1 MPIVEQCGCLEDDR
15 VERGVGMKKI
25 IKRIGVIAMAFMVA
39 ANMAACIGLDQIQAR
54 QVEQALE
61 ARYGEEF
68 KVTRIGNRLGS
79 GEPDTAEAYCHPVAN
94 PDIVFRARIDIDGNL
109 LNDPYPSAVLKYQME
124 EYLMQSFEADGMEVQ
139 INGYFDMSN
148 AVGDYKEIDVWAEDA
163 VAQSVQYGLCYC
175 MDIAMKDTGNNEE
188 MAKAIYHS
196 AESVLDIDEDIRV
209 FMAVYIIESDR
220 YEECK
225 ELARQ
230 YDGLS
235 IQEYYDTGAI
245 RDVVESVNDD
255 YKDREVV
262 GVEKTAEDI
271 LQEWEAE

>member
-1 MPIVEQCGCLEDDR
+1 
-15 VERGVGMKKI
+15 MKTI
-25 IKRIGVIAMAFMVA
+25 IKRMSVIAIAFMVA
-39 ANMAACIGLDQIQAR
+39 ANMVGCIGLDQIQAK

-245 RDVVESVNDD
+245 RDVVERVNDG
-255 YKDREVV
+255 YKDIEVV

>member
-1 MPIVEQCGCLEDDR
+1 
-15 VERGVGMKKI
+15 MKTM
-25 IKRIGVIAMAFMVA
+25 IKRMSIIVMAFMVA
-39 ANMAACIGLDQIQAR
+39 ANMAACIGLDQIQAK

-109 LNDPYPSAVLKYQME
+109 LSEGYIGATLRNQMK

-139 INGYFDMSN
+139 INGYFTMGN
-148 AVGDYKEIDVWAEDA
+148 AVGDYTEIDVKAEDA
-163 VAQSVQYGLCYC
+163 MAQSAQYGVCYC
-175 MDIAMKDTGNNEE
+175 MNIAMKDTGNNEE
-188 MAKAIYHS
+188 MAEAIYHS
-196 AESVLDIDEDIRV
+196 AESVLNIDENIRV
-209 FMAVYIIESDR
+209 FMAVYIIEADR

-245 RDVVESVNDD
+245 RDVVERVNDG
-255 YKDREVV
+255 YKDIEVV

>member
-1 MPIVEQCGCLEDDR
+1 
-15 VERGVGMKKI
+15 MKTM
-25 IKRIGVIAMAFMVA
+25 IKRMSIIVMAFMVA
-39 ANMAACIGLDQIQAR
+39 ANMVGCIGLDQIQAR

-68 KVTRIGNRLGS
+68 KVTRIRNRLGS

-109 LNDPYPSAVLKYQME
+109 LSEDYIGATLRNQMK

-139 INGYFDMSN
+139 INGNLAMGN
-148 AVGDYKEIDVWAEDA
+148 AVGDFTEIDVKAEDA
-163 VAQSVQYGLCYC
+163 VAQSVQYGICYS

-188 MAKAIYHS
+188 MAEAIYHS
-196 AESVLDIDEDIRV
+196 AESVLDIDENINV
-209 FMAVYIIESDR
+209 LLGVYIIESDR

-235 IQEYYDTGAI
+235 IQEYYDTGAL
-245 RDVVESVNDD
+245 RDAVERVNHD
-255 YKDREVV
+255 YKDIEVV

>member
-1 MPIVEQCGCLEDDR
+1 
-15 VERGVGMKKI
+15 MKKI

-39 ANMAACIGLDQIQAR
+39 ANMAACIGLDQIQAK

-109 LNDPYPSAVLKYQME
+109 LSEDYIGAVLRNQMK

-139 INGYFDMSN
+139 INGYFTMGN
-148 AVGDYKEIDVWAEDA
+148 AVGDYTEIDVKAEDA
-163 VAQSVQYGLCYC
+163 MAQSAQYGICYC
-175 MDIAMKDTGNNEE
+175 MDIAMEDTGNNEE
-188 MAKAIYHS
+188 MAEAIYHS
-196 AESVLDIDEDIRV
+196 AESVLNIDENIRV
-209 FMAVYIIESDR
+209 FMAVYIIKADR

-245 RDVVESVNDD
+245 RDVVERVNDG
-255 YKDREVV
+255 YKDIEVV

>member
-1 MPIVEQCGCLEDDR
+1 
-15 VERGVGMKKI
+15 MKTM
-25 IKRIGVIAMAFMVA
+25 IKRMSVIVMAFMVA
-39 ANMAACIGLDQIQAR
+39 ANMAACIGLDQIQAK

-79 GEPDTAEAYCHPVAN
+79 GEPDTVEAYCHPVAN

-109 LNDPYPSAVLKYQME
+109 LNNPYPSAALEYQME
-124 EYLMQSFEADGMEVQ
+124 EYLMQSFEVDGMEVQ
-139 INGYFDMSN
+139 INGNLAMGN
-148 AVGDYKEIDVWAEDA
+148 AVGDFTEIDVKAEDA

-175 MDIAMKDTGNNEE
+175 MKIAMKDTGNNEE
-188 MAKAIYHS
+188 MAVAIYHS
-196 AESVLDIDEDIRV
+196 AESVLDIDENIRV
-209 FMAVYIIESDR
+209 CMMVYIIEADR

-245 RDVVESVNDD
+245 RDVVERVNDD
-255 YKDREVV
+255 YKDIEVV

>member
-1 MPIVEQCGCLEDDR
+1 
-15 VERGVGMKKI
+15 MKTI
-25 IKRIGVIAMAFMVA
+25 IKRMSVIAMAFMVA

-109 LNDPYPSAVLKYQME
+109 LSEGYIGATLRNQMK

-139 INGYFDMSN
+139 INGYFTMGN
-148 AVGDYKEIDVWAEDA
+148 AVGDYTEIDVKAEDA
-163 VAQSVQYGLCYC
+163 MAQSAQYGVCYC
-175 MDIAMKDTGNNEE
+175 MNIAMKDTGNNEE
-188 MAKAIYHS
+188 MAEAIYHS
-196 AESVLDIDEDIRV
+196 AESVLNIDENIRV
-209 FMAVYIIESDR
+209 FMVAYVIESDR
-220 YEECK
+220 YDECK
-225 ELARQ
+225 EFARQ
-230 YDGLS
+230 YDTIS
-235 IQEYYDTGAI
+235 SQEYYNHGAI
-245 RDVVESVNDD
+245 REVVEGVNDGF
-255 YKDREVV
+255 KDIEVV

>member
-1 MPIVEQCGCLEDDR
+1 
-15 VERGVGMKKI
+15 MKTM
-25 IKRIGVIAMAFMVA
+25 IKRMSVIVMAFMVA
-39 ANMAACIGLDQIQAR
+39 ANMVGCIGLDQIQAR

-109 LNDPYPSAVLKYQME
+109 LSEDYIGAALRNQMK

-139 INGYFDMSN
+139 INGYFTMEN
-148 AVGDYKEIDVWAEDA
+148 AVGDYTEIDVKAEDA
-163 VAQSVQYGLCYC
+163 MAQSAQYGICYC

-188 MAKAIYHS
+188 MAEAIYHS
-196 AESVLDIDEDIRV
+196 AESVLNIDENIRV
-209 FMAVYIIESDR
+209 FMAVYIIKADR

-245 RDVVESVNDD
+245 RDVVERVNDG
-255 YKDREVV
+255 YKDIEVV

>member
-1 MPIVEQCGCLEDDR
+1 
-15 VERGVGMKKI
+15 MKTI
-25 IKRIGVIAMAFMVA
+25 IKRMSVIAIAFMVA
-39 ANMAACIGLDQIQAR
+39 ANMVGCIGLDQIQAK

-94 PDIVFRARIDIDGNL
+94 PDIVFRTRIDIDGNL

>member
-1 MPIVEQCGCLEDDR
+1 
-15 VERGVGMKKI
+15 MKTM
-25 IKRIGVIAMAFMVA
+25 IKRMSVIVMAFMVA
-39 ANMAACIGLDQIQAR
+39 ANMVGCIGLDQIQAK

-245 RDVVESVNDD
+245 RDVVERVNDG
-255 YKDREVV
+255 YKDIEVV

>member
-1 MPIVEQCGCLEDDR
+1 
-15 VERGVGMKKI
+15 MKTM
-25 IKRIGVIAMAFMVA
+25 IKRMSVIVMAFMVA
-39 ANMAACIGLDQIQAR
+39 ANMVGCIGLDQIQAR

>member
-1 MPIVEQCGCLEDDR
+1 
-15 VERGVGMKKI
+15 MKTM
-25 IKRIGVIAMAFMVA
+25 IKRMSVIVMAFVVA
-39 ANMAACIGLDQIQAR
+39 TNMAACIGLDQIQAK

-109 LNDPYPSAVLKYQME
+109 LNNPYPSAALEYQME

-139 INGYFDMSN
+139 INGNLAMGN
-148 AVGDYKEIDVWAEDA
+148 AVGDFTEIDVKAEDA
-163 VAQSVQYGLCYC
+163 VAQSVQYGICYC
-175 MDIAMKDTGNNEE
+175 MNIAMKDTGNNEE
-188 MAKAIYHS
+188 MAEAIYHS
-196 AESVLDIDEDIRV
+196 AESALSIDENIEVVLR
-209 FMAVYIIESDR
+209 VYIIGVDR

-245 RDVVESVNDD
+245 RDVVERVNHD
-255 YKDREVV
+255 YRDIKDIEVI
-262 GVEKTAEDI
+262 GIEKTAEDI

>member
-1 MPIVEQCGCLEDDR
+1 
-15 VERGVGMKKI
+15 MKTM
-25 IKRIGVIAMAFMVA
+25 IKRMSVIAMAFVVA
-39 ANMAACIGLDQIQAR
+39 ANMVGCIGLDQIQAR

-79 GEPDTAEAYCHPVAN
+79 GEPDTVEAYCHPVAN

-109 LNDPYPSAVLKYQME
+109 LSEDYIGATLRNQMK
-124 EYLMQSFEADGMEVQ
+124 EYLMQSFEADGVEVQ
-139 INGYFDMSN
+139 INGYFTMGN
-148 AVGDYKEIDVWAEDA
+148 AVGDYTEIDVKAEDA
-163 VAQSVQYGLCYC
+163 MAQSAQYGICYC

-188 MAKAIYHS
+188 MAEAIYHS
-196 AESVLDIDEDIRV
+196 AESVLDIDENIRV
-209 FMAVYIIESDR
+209 CMMVYIIEADR

-245 RDVVESVNDD
+245 RDVVERVNDG
-255 YKDREVV
+255 YKDIEVV

>member
-1 MPIVEQCGCLEDDR
+1 
-15 VERGVGMKKI
+15 MKTI
-25 IKRIGVIAMAFMVA
+25 IKRMRVIAMAFMVA
-39 ANMAACIGLDQIQAR
+39 TNMVACIGLDQIQAR

-79 GEPDTAEAYCHPVAN
+79 GEPDTVEAYCHPVAN

-109 LNDPYPSAVLKYQME
+109 LSEGYIGATLRNQMK

-139 INGYFDMSN
+139 INGHFDMSN

-163 VAQSVQYGLCYC
+163 VAQSVQYGICYS

-188 MAKAIYHS
+188 MAEAIYHS
-196 AESVLDIDEDIRV
+196 AESVLDIDENINV
-209 FMAVYIIESDR
+209 LLGVYIIESDR

-235 IQEYYDTGAI
+235 IQEYYNHGAI
-245 RDVVESVNDD
+245 RDAVERVNHD
-255 YKDREVV
+255 YKDIEVV

>member
-1 MPIVEQCGCLEDDR
+1 
-15 VERGVGMKKI
+15 MKTM
-25 IKRIGVIAMAFMVA
+25 IKRMSVIVMAFMVA
-39 ANMAACIGLDQIQAR
+39 TNMAACIGLDQIQAR

-79 GEPDTAEAYCHPVAN
+79 GEPDTVEAYCHPVAN

-109 LNDPYPSAVLKYQME
+109 LSEGYIGATLRNQMK

-139 INGYFDMSN
+139 INGHFDMSN

-163 VAQSVQYGLCYC
+163 VAQSVQYGICYS

-188 MAKAIYHS
+188 MAEAIYHS
-196 AESVLDIDEDIRV
+196 AESVLDIDENINV
-209 FMAVYIIESDR
+209 LLGVYIIESDR

-235 IQEYYDTGAI
+235 IQEYYNHGAI
-245 RDVVESVNDD
+245 RDAVERVNHD
-255 YKDREVV
+255 YKDIEVV

>member
-1 MPIVEQCGCLEDDR
+1 
-15 VERGVGMKKI
+15 MKTM
-25 IKRIGVIAMAFMVA
+25 IKRMSVIAIAFMVA
-39 ANMAACIGLDQIQAR
+39 ANMAACIGLDQIQAK

-109 LNDPYPSAVLKYQME
+109 LSEGYIGATLRNQMK

-139 INGYFDMSN
+139 INGYFTMGN
-148 AVGDYKEIDVWAEDA
+148 AVGDYTEIDVKAEDA
-163 VAQSVQYGLCYC
+163 MAQSAQYGVCYC
-175 MDIAMKDTGNNEE
+175 MNIAMKDTGNNEE
-188 MAKAIYHS
+188 MAEAIYHS
-196 AESVLDIDEDIRV
+196 AESVLDIDENIRV
-209 FMAVYIIESDR
+209 FMLVYVIESDR

-225 ELARQ
+225 EFAQQ
-230 YDGLS
+230 YEHVSSL
-235 IQEYYDTGAI
+235 EYYDLGAI
-245 RDVVESVNDD
+245 REVVERVNDG
-255 YKDREVV
+255 YKDIEVV

>member
-1 MPIVEQCGCLEDDR
+1 
-15 VERGVGMKKI
+15 MKTI
-25 IKRIGVIAMAFMVA
+25 IKRMSVIAIAFMVA
-39 ANMAACIGLDQIQAR
+39 ANMAACIGLDQIQAK

-109 LNDPYPSAVLKYQME
+109 LSEGYIGATLRNQMK

-139 INGYFDMSN
+139 INGYFTMGN
-148 AVGDYKEIDVWAEDA
+148 AVGDYTEIDVKAEDA
-163 VAQSVQYGLCYC
+163 MAQSAQYGVCYC
-175 MDIAMKDTGNNEE
+175 MNIAMKDTGNNEE
-188 MAKAIYHS
+188 MAEAIYHS
-196 AESVLDIDEDIRV
+196 AESVLNIDENIQV
-209 FMAVYIIESDR
+209 FMVAYVIESDR
-220 YEECK
+220 YDECK
-225 ELARQ
+225 EFARQ
-230 YDGLS
+230 YDTIS
-235 IQEYYDTGAI
+235 SQEYYNHGAI
-245 RDVVESVNDD
+245 REVVEGVND
-255 YKDREVV
+255 KDIEVV

>member
-1 MPIVEQCGCLEDDR
+1 
-15 VERGVGMKKI
+15 MKKI

-39 ANMAACIGLDQIQAR
+39 TNMAACIGLDQIQAR

-109 LNDPYPSAVLKYQME
+109 LNNPYPSAVLKYQME
-124 EYLMQSFEADGMEVQ
+124 EYLMQSFEAEGMEVQ
-139 INGYFDMSN
+139 INGYFTMGN
-148 AVGDYKEIDVWAEDA
+148 AVGDYTEIDVKAEDA
-163 VAQSVQYGLCYC
+163 MAQSAQYGVCYC
-175 MDIAMKDTGNNEE
+175 MNIAMKDTGNNEE
-188 MAKAIYHS
+188 MAEAIYHS
-196 AESVLDIDEDIRV
+196 AESVLNIDENIRV
-209 FMAVYIIESDR
+209 FMVAYVIESDR
-220 YEECK
+220 YDECK
-225 ELARQ
+225 EFARQ
-230 YDGLS
+230 YDTIS
-235 IQEYYDTGAI
+235 SREYYNHGAI
-245 RDVVESVNDD
+245 REVVERVNDG
-255 YKDREVV
+255 YKDIEVI